1 MTELE
6 SELRSIS
13 IGAFSSLQ
21 IPKQDELSKKMI
33 SLNVSLTELN
43 SSLRSAESD
52 LIEAENERLKAESKK
67 DDAVIGT
74 VAGGVGA
81 VFLGIL
87 FPPSLAVT
95 IPAVA
100 AGGTIIICIQSK
112 SKDSGVLGYEKVSP
126 RINC

>member
-1 MTELE
+1 MT
-6 SELRSIS
+6 
-13 IGAFSSLQ
+13 SSQAAQRVKVSKLC
-21 IPKQDELSKKMI
+21 SKKMI
-33 SLNVSLTELN
+33 SLNVSVGPH
-43 SSLRSAESD
+43 RSRE
-52 LIEAENERLKAESKK
+52 ERLKAESKK

-74 VAGGVGA
+74 VA